1 MLGIG
6 VHFLK
11 EIDRMGGS
19 SFDLIAQELQKQH
32 YIMEEMKAENRR
44 LHQQLTDLRN
54 GQGVFLEISGTRI
67 ALETHIASTLATTS
81 LQPTEATPS
90 AISRPP
96 QDAKRSSEEQMP
108 MADQASSKIEAS
120 IKAQKLVPDT
130 TDVSQPEAGKTRRPS
145 TFLEEIMLDEFESA
159 LTAPTTIQPVQEQ
172 QSEASSEI
180 SKEEKQAA
188 LRRELIGSF
197 LLE

>member
-6 VHFLK
+6 VRFLK

-54 GQGVFLEISGTRI
+54 GQGVFIEISGTRI
-67 ALETHIASTLATTS
+67 DLETHIASTLATTS
-81 LQPTEATPS
+81 PQPADATPS
-90 AISRPP
+90 ATSRPP
-96 QDAKRSSEEQMP
+96 QDAKKSSEEQMP
-108 MADQASSKIEAS
+108 TADQANSKIEAS

-130 TDVSQPEAGKTRRPS
+130 ANVSQPEVGKTRQPS

-172 QSEASSEI
+172 PSEASSEI
-180 SKEEKQAA
+180 SKEEKQAV